1 MVQTELR
8 IVLAVIAA
16 FVSIAGIAVAIHG
29 MLFDRSNSLLYGSI
43 AIGVG
48 VFGCALLLNVWPKDM
63 KDESEHHENP
73 HAP

>member
-1 MVQTELR
+1 MVRTEFR

-16 FVSIAGIAVAIHG
+16 FVAIAGIAVAIHG
-29 MLFDRSNSLLYGSI
+29 MLFDQGNSLLYGSI

-63 KDESEHHENP
+63 KDESEHPENQ